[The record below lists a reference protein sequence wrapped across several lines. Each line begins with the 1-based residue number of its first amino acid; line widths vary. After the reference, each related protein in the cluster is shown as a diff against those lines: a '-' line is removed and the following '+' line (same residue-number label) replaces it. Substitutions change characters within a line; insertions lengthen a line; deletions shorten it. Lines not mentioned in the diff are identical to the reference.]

1 MDIMELMRRR
11 HSVRQYRDEP
21 LSDEEIALLN
31 GRISELNAESGL
43 NIQLVTN
50 EKRAFASKIAHYG
63 KFEGVSNYF
72 ALVGRKCKELYEKVG
87 YYGEKLVLYSQE
99 IGLHTCWVALNYKK
113 IDGAYEVGEG
123 EKLTMV
129 IAVGHG
135 RHRGLGRRSR
145 SKTEVSNITDSSP
158 EWFSRGVEAAL
169 LAPTA
174 MNQQRF
180 YLKDNGDGTVSA
192 KAKLGFYTNC
202 DLGIVKCHFE
212 LGAGMDNFKWA

>member
-21 LSDEEIALLN
+21 LSDEEIELLN
-31 GRISELNAESGL
+31 RKISELNAESGL
-43 NIQLVTN
+43 NIQLVVN
-50 EKRAFASKIAHYG
+50 EKRAFSSKIAHYG

-72 ALVGRKCKELYEKVG
+72 ALVGRKCKELYEKIG

-113 IDGAYEVGEG
+113 IDGAYELRDG
-123 EKLTMV
+123 EKITMV
-129 IAVGHG
+129 ISVGHG
-135 RHRGLGRRSR
+135 RHRGLGRKSK

-174 MNQQRF
+174 MNQSASI
-180 YLKDNGDGTVSA
+180 LKITATEPSA
-192 KAKLGFYTNC
+192 RGQSSVFMQDVTS
-202 DLGIVKCHFE
+202 E
-212 LGAGMDNFKWA
+212 